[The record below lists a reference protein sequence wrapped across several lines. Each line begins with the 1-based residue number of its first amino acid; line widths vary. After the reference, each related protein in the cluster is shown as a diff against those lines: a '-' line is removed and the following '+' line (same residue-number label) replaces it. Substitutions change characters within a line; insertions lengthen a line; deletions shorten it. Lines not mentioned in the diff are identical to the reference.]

1 MLRNLYAVLVLLCLT
16 PATSSAQPATD
27 IYLGILDTGTT
38 PIRVGSFRNITARAG
53 YDNQPF
59 FMPDGAS
66 LLYTSIR
73 DGQADTYRF
82 DLASGEI
89 SRITY
94 TSESEY
100 SPTPMPKGGSFS
112 VIQVEADST
121 QRLWHFDFEGTNLG
135 VLLADVKP
143 VGYQAWVDTSTVALF
158 VLGEPATL
166 QVAHITTGTAQTM
179 ASSIGRSLHRIP
191 GGPTIS
197 FVHMVSEE
205 EWWIKELDPASGAIT
220 ALVQTLPGSQ
230 DYAWTQHGMILMGSG
245 SKLFAWS
252 SGVGSEWREVADLAE
267 FGITDIGRIAVSLQ
281 NDRLALVSSRPDPG
295 E

>member
-1 MLRNLYAVLVLLCLT
+1 MN
-16 PATSSAQPATD
+16 
-27 IYLGILDTGTT
+27 
-38 PIRVGSFRNITARAG
+38 
-53 YDNQPF
+53 NQPF

-121 QRLWHFDFEGTNLG
+121 QRLWHFDFGGTNLG

-179 ASSIGRSLHRIP
+179 ASSIGRSLHHIP
-191 GGPTIS
+191 GGATIS

-230 DYAWTQHGMILMGSG
+230 DYAWTQDGMILMGSG
-245 SKLFAWS
+245 AKLFAWS
-252 SGVGSEWREVADLAE
+252 SGAGRGWKEVADLAE
-267 FGITDIGRIAVSLQ
+267 FGITEIGRIAVSLQ
-281 NDRLALVSSRPDPG
+281 NDRVALVSSRPDPG